1 MKLFLSIS
9 FSLLILIS
17 SLQAKGISTLADEL
31 NLHAGSK
38 ATVQWDRIFS
48 SPRHLKRY
56 KIDHLSIETRVEL
69 KAYLIRH
76 AADSEQPIVPGL

>member
-1 MKLFLSIS
+1 MKQFLIIS
-9 FSLLILIS
+9 FSLLMLLT
-17 SLQAKGISTLADEL
+17 SLPADDITMLAKEL
-31 NLHAGSK
+31 NLQAGSK
-38 ATVQWDRIFS
+38 ATVQWNRIFS

-56 KIDHLSIETRVEL
+56 KLEHLTQATRMQL